1 MAANDVQWP
10 SEDDLLLAEDAG
22 YVLLCRVLL
31 GLRRPSFSESPS
43 RSTGAPMSRETTRL
57 VDTLLA
63 TQVRISLLVHQL
75 QDGTATTDDQRHFAD
90 GLEELL
96 DILQSHAADVD
107 AGIVPT
113 PHDFL
118 LAERHL
124 A

>member
-1 MAANDVQWP
+1 
-10 SEDDLLLAEDAG
+10 
-22 YVLLCRVLL
+22 
-31 GLRRPSFSESPS
+31 
-43 RSTGAPMSRETTRL
+43 MSRETTRL

-75 QDGTATTDDQRHFAD
+75 QDGTATTDDQRHFAG

-113 PHDFL
+113 PHDYL